1 MKFNFPGDIYKFRR
15 EETLMCFN
23 LTLPCEPQYGC
34 QCHLRPNLTGS
45 DMRLGSENRK
55 CNGPQNDSRF
65 QQEI

>member
-1 MKFNFPGDIYKFRR
+1 
-15 EETLMCFN
+15 MCFN